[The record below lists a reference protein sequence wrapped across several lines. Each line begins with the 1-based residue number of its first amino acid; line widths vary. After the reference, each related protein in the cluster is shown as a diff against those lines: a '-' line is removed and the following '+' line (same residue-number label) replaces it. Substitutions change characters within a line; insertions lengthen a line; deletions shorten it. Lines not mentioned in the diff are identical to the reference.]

1 MKQYVWTCGCGA
13 VMTINYDATEADY
26 QRFKACVC
34 GGELAWS
41 HNEEEAV
48 E

>member
-1 MKQYVWTCGCGA
+1 MKQYVWTCECGA
-13 VMTINYDATEADY
+13 VMTINYDATEAD
-26 QRFKACVC
+26 KACVC

-41 HNEEEAV
+41 HNEETKELA